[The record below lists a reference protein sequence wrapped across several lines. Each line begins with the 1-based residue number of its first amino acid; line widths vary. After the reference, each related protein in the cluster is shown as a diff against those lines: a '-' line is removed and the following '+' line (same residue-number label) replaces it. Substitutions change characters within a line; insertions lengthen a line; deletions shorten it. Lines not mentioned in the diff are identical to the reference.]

1 MPVNYSLSFK
11 MFFSLTIQFYQIVTI
26 CFFLS
31 GVWWQAGGTEWV
43 FGVSHLDTGTAL
55 EQTAQ
60 LKL

>member
-1 MPVNYSLSFK
+1 
-11 MFFSLTIQFYQIVTI
+11 MFFLLTIQFYQIVTI

-55 EQTAQ
+55 EETAQ

>member
-1 MPVNYSLSFK
+1 
-11 MFFSLTIQFYQIVTI
+11 MFFLLTIQFYQIVTI

-31 GVWWQAGGTEWV
+31 GVWWQAGGTDKKKWV